1 MRFESQ
7 IREEEKVSGISA
19 ENKNYSVKGKKKK
32 EDNKQLSIK
41 KNGMACV

>member
-32 EDNKQLSIK
+32 DNKQLSIK